1 VSDEH
6 ARRVFREL
14 QALARADYGGN
25 TGALLVVSG
34 VEGFL
39 RRLAAS
45 EYASKMTLKG
55 GMLMAAI
62 SARRMTKDAD
72 LSTRGVGH
80 EEEQVAAVVDEIIST
95 EVDVNDGLEFDAES
109 IRTEA
114 MREDAEY
121 QGVHVKLIARLAT
134 ARITTTLDFS
144 FGDPHESTMIELPEL
159 LGMGTI
165 RLASCPPEMTL
176 AEKVARMMSR
186 RELNTRDRD
195 FADVWVLSRVRA
207 FDAAQL
213 RSAITSVAEHRNHE
227 IVPLS
232 EALENMP
239 DRQTSYT
246 AMLARM
252 AYQRLP
258 PGSWT
263 KLVADVRGFI
273 DRTAHRAA
281 GSAGLVGSSHPE
293 LEVAARMTARVLT
306 TGSHRAATRRCLGA
320 PR

>member
-1 VSDEH
+1 VSDEK

-25 TGALLVVSG
+25 TGALLVVYG

-39 RRLAAS
+39 RRLAVS
-45 EYASKMTLKG
+45 KYASQMTLKG

-72 LSTRGVGH
+72 LSTRGIGN
-80 EEEQVAAVVDEIIST
+80 EEEQVAAVVREIIAT
-95 EVDVNDGLEFDAES
+95 ELDLDDGLEFDADS
-109 IRTEA
+109 IRTEV
-114 MREDAEY
+114 MREDDEY
-121 QGVHVKLIARLAT
+121 QGVRVKLIAKLAT

-144 FGDPHESTMIELPEL
+144 FGDPHQATVIELPEL
-159 LGMGTI
+159 LGTGTI
-165 RLASCPPEMTL
+165 RLASYPAEMTL
-176 AEKVARMMSR
+176 AEKVATMMSR

-195 FADVWVLSRVRA
+195 FADVWVFSRVRA
-207 FDAAQL
+207 FDAVEL

-232 EALENMP
+232 VALENMP

-246 AMLARM
+246 SMLDRM

-258 PGSWT
+258 PSSWT
-263 KLVADVRGFI
+263 KLLAEVRAFI
-273 DRTAHRAA
+273 DPLFATQ
-281 GSAGLVGSSHPE
+281 PE
-293 LEVAARMTARVLT
+293 ALD
-306 TGSHRAATRRCLGA
+306 SWDPATQTWTSLGE
-320 PR
+320 